1 MKVKLEKTTKYFTVQ
16 EAEAKALIDKT
27 KEETNGEVVK
37 QQIDL
42 KNHKDYGPYY
52 ELTIKEEFTTSKSVL
67 ENGY

>member
-16 EAEAKALIDKT
+16 ESEAKALIDKT

-37 QQIDL
+37 QQINL

>member
-1 MKVKLEKTTKYFTVQ
+1 MKVQLEKTTKYFTVQ
-16 EAEAKALIDKT
+16 ESEAKALIDKA

>member
-1 MKVKLEKTTKYFTVQ
+1 MKVKLEQTTKHFAVQ
-16 EAEAKALIDKT
+16 EVEANQLIEQA
-27 KEETNGEVVK
+27 KENSTGEVVK

-52 ELTIKEEFTTSKSVL
+52 EVTIKEEFTTSKSVL